1 MVLNFNRDIHI
12 CDMDI
17 EKIDSTYFKVTIKL
31 SDGKIIAN
39 KVNFGN
45 ATMRQEQ
52 EEDRIYNAERGTEY
66 FLARDVYKIF
76 LEGICCKDDNGVA
89 INVTAKL

>member
-1 MVLNFNRDIHI
+1 MIFTFNRDIHI

-39 KVNFGN
+39 KVNFSN
-45 ATMRQEQ
+45 TTIRQER
-52 EEDRIYNAERGTEY
+52 ERIEVGAYYSIAK
-66 FLARDVYKIF
+66 DIYKMF
-76 LEGICCKDDNGVA
+76 LEGTCCENEDGIA
-89 INVTAKL
+89 LSVTQDY

>member
-1 MVLNFNRDIHI
+1 MVLDFNRNIHI

-39 KVNFGN
+39 KVSFGN
-45 ATMRQEQ
+45 ATIRQEQ
-52 EEDRIYNAERGTEY
+52 EITEY
-66 FLARDVYKIF
+66 KTKEDIYYSATKDIYKIF
-76 LEGICCKDDNGVA
+76 LEGICCKDDDGVA
-89 INVTAKL
+89 INVTTKL

>member
-1 MVLNFNRDIHI
+1 MVIKFDRKVHI

-17 EKIDSTYFKVTIKL
+17 EKIDTTYFKVTIKL

-45 ATMRQEQ
+45 VTIQQQ
-52 EEDRIYNAERGTEY
+52 EEDVQVYGYGIQYNVAKDIY
-66 FLARDVYKIF
+66 KMF
-76 LEGICCKDDNGVA
+76 LEGICCKDDDGVA
-89 INVTAKL
+89 INVTTKL